1 MPQFLCKKPA
11 SGKMSEGKELREE
24 DDAMKILTLNTYS
37 WVENVGEQ
45 QIHDL
50 AAKIAEEDYDLV
62 ALQEANQTF
71 DAHQAVLDGFFCPPT
86 TDQEIKADNFA
97 LRLVEALQVK
107 DVEYYWTWA
116 FTHVSYGR
124 FEEGVALLSKQPL
137 IAEDHSVA
145 PVAAS
150 DPVKDNVRR
159 ILWGL
164 TEAAG
169 QLVKLVSAHYN
180 WWDRGFIDE
189 WQKTEALLQAS
200 NQGHTKA
207 PLILCGDFN
216 QPAETAGYQLIADS
230 ALNLVDAY
238 QIAKTHRGGTA
249 TVPGAIN
256 GWNDSDTPKR
266 IDYIW
271 LDPTFKVSEYAVTFD
286 GKNGPVVSDH
296 FGITVLAEL
305 AESK

>member
-1 MPQFLCKKPA
+1 
-11 SGKMSEGKELREE
+11 
-24 DDAMKILTLNTYS
+24 MKILTLNTYS

-45 QIHDL
+45 QIREL
-50 AAKIAEEDYDLV
+50 AAKIAKEDYDLV

-71 DAHQAVLDGFFCPPT
+71 DAHSAVLDGFFCPPT
-86 TDQEIKADNFA
+86 TDQPIKEDNFA
-97 LRLVEALQVK
+97 LRLIEALQVK

-124 FEEGVALLSKQPL
+124 FEEGVALLSKEPL

-145 PVAAS
+145 PVGEE
-150 DPVKDNVRR
+150 DPMKNNVRR
-159 ILWGL
+159 VILGL
-164 TEAAG
+164 TEADG
-169 QLVKLVSAHYN
+169 QLVKIASAHYN
-180 WWDRGFIDE
+180 WWHRGFSDE
-189 WQKTEALLQAS
+189 WTKTEALLEAS
-200 NQGHTKA
+200 NQGRTKA

-216 QPAETAGYQLIADS
+216 QPAETEGYQLIVAS
-230 ALNLVDAY
+230 ALGLVDAY
-238 QIAKTHRGGTA
+238 QIAETRHGGAA

-286 GKNGPVVSDH
+286 GENGPVVSDH
-296 FGITVLAEL
+296 FGITVTATLP
-305 AESK
+305 ESN